1 MAESFTRTGF
11 AVVCTSCGSDANA
24 VRLTGKEFEV
34 YLNFAPLTGRSAKW
48 YIDCIQTQ
56 LNLENLIF
64 QASQT
69 PAAGKNLKPYQGLK
83 QHCPGPVRGGNFAG
97 KNLKPYQGLK
107 PNLLRMDRSVS
118 RRKKPKTLSGIETK
132 LRIALTTIWLRPE
145 KT

>member
-1 MAESFTRTGF
+1 MAESFTGTGF

-24 VRLTGKEFEV
+24 VRPTGREFEV
-34 YLNFAPLTGRSAKW
+34 YLNFAPLTGRSLKG

-56 LNLENLIF
+56 MNLENFIF

-83 QHCPGPVRGGNFAG
+83 RSL
-97 KNLKPYQGLK
+97 NLPANV
-107 PNLLRMDRSVS
+107 P
-118 RRKKPKTLSGIETK
+118 RR
-132 LRIALTTIWLRPE
+132 RPE

>member
-1 MAESFTRTGF
+1 MAQSFTGTGF

-24 VRLTGKEFEV
+24 VRLTGREFEV
-34 YLNFAPLTGRSAKW
+34 YLIFAPLTGRPAKG
-48 YIDCIQTQ
+48 YIDSMQTQ

-83 QHCPGPVRGGNFAG
+83 LLTLIWGGM
-97 KNLKPYQGLK
+97 LQP
-107 PNLLRMDRSVS
+107 
-118 RRKKPKTLSGIETK
+118 E
-132 LRIALTTIWLRPE
+132 PE

>member
-1 MAESFTRTGF
+1 MVQSFTRTGF
-11 AVVCTSCGSDANA
+11 AVVCTSWGSDANS

-34 YLNFAPLTGRSAKW
+34 YFNFASLTGRSAKW

-83 QHCPGPVRGGNFAG
+83 R
-97 KNLKPYQGLK
+97 KNLNGTEIGFC
-107 PNLLRMDRSVS
+107 
-118 RRKKPKTLSGIETK
+118 RKKPKTLSGIETIVPP
-132 LRIALTTIWLRPE
+132 RCHYATTPE

>member
-24 VRLTGKEFEV
+24 VRLTGRVFEA
-34 YLNFAPLTGRSAKW
+34 YLNFAPLTGRSLKW

-56 LNLENLIF
+56 MNLENLIF

-69 PAAGKNLKPYQGLK
+69 PAAAKNLKPYQGLK
-83 QHCPGPVRGGNFAG
+83 
-97 KNLKPYQGLK
+97 
-107 PNLLRMDRSVS
+107 LLQDVYLYGSQ
-118 RRKKPKTLSGIETK
+118 
-132 LRIALTTIWLRPE
+132 LRPQ

>member
-1 MAESFTRTGF
+1 MGQSFTRTGF
-11 AVVCTSCGSDANA
+11 AVVCTSWGSDANS
-24 VRLTGKEFEV
+24 VRYTGREFEV
-34 YLNFAPLTGRSAKW
+34 YLNLAFLTGRSPKW

-83 QHCPGPVRGGNFAG
+83 LDLDDYLEQVGVD
-97 KNLKPYQGLK
+97 K
-107 PNLLRMDRSVS
+107 
-118 RRKKPKTLSGIETK
+118 
-132 LRIALTTIWLRPE
+132 PE

>member
-1 MAESFTRTGF
+1 MAQSFTRTGF
-11 AVVCTSCGSDANA
+11 AVVFTSGGSDANA

-34 YLNFAPLTGRSAKW
+34 YLNFASLTGRSSKW

-83 QHCPGPVRGGNFAG
+83 PDIYGSA
-97 KNLKPYQGLK
+97 
-107 PNLLRMDRSVS
+107 DRTGTS
-118 RRKKPKTLSGIETK
+118 RKKPKTLSGIETQFLPK
-132 LRIALTTIWLRPE
+132 HSPFWH
-145 KT
+145 

>member
-11 AVVCTSCGSDANA
+11 AVVCTSGGSDANA
-24 VRLTGKEFEV
+24 VRFTGREFEV
-34 YLNFAPLTGRSAKW
+34 YLDFAPLTGRSLKW

-83 QHCPGPVRGGNFAG
+83 QGMNNCCELAD
-97 KNLKPYQGLK
+97 L
-107 PNLLRMDRSVS
+107 
-118 RRKKPKTLSGIETK
+118 RRKKPKTLSGIETS
-132 LRIALTTIWLRPE
+132 
-145 KT
+145 

>member
-1 MAESFTRTGF
+1 MAEGFTRTGF

-34 YLNFAPLTGRSAKW
+34 YLNFAPLTGRSLKW

-83 QHCPGPVRGGNFAG
+83 RPC
-97 KNLKPYQGLK
+97 
-107 PNLLRMDRSVS
+107 LRAFQ
-118 RRKKPKTLSGIETK
+118 P
-132 LRIALTTIWLRPE
+132 IAPQTPE

>member
-1 MAESFTRTGF
+1 MAQSFTRTGF
-11 AVVCTSCGSDANA
+11 AVVFTSCGSDANA

-34 YLNFAPLTGRSAKW
+34 YFNFASLTGRSAKW

-83 QHCPGPVRGGNFAG
+83 QPLP
-97 KNLKPYQGLK
+97 KQILIQE
-107 PNLLRMDRSVS
+107 S
-118 RRKKPKTLSGIETK
+118 RKKPKTLSGIETQG
-132 LRIALTTIWLRPE
+132 L
-145 KT
+145 

>member
-11 AVVCTSCGSDANA
+11 AVVCTSWGSDANA
-24 VRLTGKEFEV
+24 VRFTGREFEA
-34 YLNFAPLTGRSAKW
+34 YLNFAPLTGRSLKG

-83 QHCPGPVRGGNFAG
+83 Q
-97 KNLKPYQGLK
+97 
-107 PNLLRMDRSVS
+107 SVTHLFGCQ
-118 RRKKPKTLSGIETK
+118 R
-132 LRIALTTIWLRPE
+132 RPE

>member
-1 MAESFTRTGF
+1 MAQSFTRTGF
-11 AVVCTSCGSDANA
+11 AVVCTLWVSDANA
-24 VRLTGKEFEV
+24 VRLTGREFEV
-34 YLNFAPLTGRSAKW
+34 YLNFALLTGRSSKW

-83 QHCPGPVRGGNFAG
+83 RFPSPPGIDW
-97 KNLKPYQGLK
+97 Q
-107 PNLLRMDRSVS
+107 M
-118 RRKKPKTLSGIETK
+118 
-132 LRIALTTIWLRPE
+132 PE

>member
-1 MAESFTRTGF
+1 MVQSFTRTGF

-24 VRLTGKEFEV
+24 VRLTGREFEV
-34 YLNFAPLTGRSAKW
+34 YWNLASLTGRSSKW

-83 QHCPGPVRGGNFAG
+83 HKLMKIMSVGDRSAG

-107 PNLLRMDRSVS
+107 LLLYLV
-118 RRKKPKTLSGIETK
+118 
-132 LRIALTTIWLRPE
+132 
-145 KT
+145 

>member
-1 MAESFTRTGF
+1 MAQSFTRTGF

-24 VRLTGKEFEV
+24 VRFTGREFEV
-34 YLNFAPLTGRSAKW
+34 YLNFAPLTGRSPKW

-83 QHCPGPVRGGNFAG
+83 
-97 KNLKPYQGLK
+97 
-107 PNLLRMDRSVS
+107 
-118 RRKKPKTLSGIETK
+118 RKKPKTLSGIETSSINPNF
-132 LRIALTTIWLRPE
+132 IAKIFQPE

>member
-1 MAESFTRTGF
+1 MAQSFTRTGF
-11 AVVCTSCGSDANA
+11 AVVCTSWGSDANA
-24 VRLTGKEFEV
+24 VRLTAREFEV

-83 QHCPGPVRGGNFAG
+83 HF
-97 KNLKPYQGLK
+97 LKFQK
-107 PNLLRMDRSVS
+107 LLILM
-118 RRKKPKTLSGIETK
+118 
-132 LRIALTTIWLRPE
+132 PE